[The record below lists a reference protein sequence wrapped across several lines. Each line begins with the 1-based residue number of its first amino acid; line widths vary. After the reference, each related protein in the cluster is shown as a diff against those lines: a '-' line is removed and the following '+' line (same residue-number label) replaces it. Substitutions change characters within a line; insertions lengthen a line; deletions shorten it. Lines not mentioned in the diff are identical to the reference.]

1 MSLLQC
7 ILNKRNVQQA
17 DIKKSKQ
24 FLLLWK
30 GFCELTSQLLSLKYS
45 LAINLRDDTEPKF

>member
-30 GFCELTSQLLSLKYS
+30 GFCELHQPTSIFEIFSGNQS
-45 LAINLRDDTEPKF
+45 AR